1 MAVHV
6 AVVDDGSVAIR
17 GAAGVL
23 RDSGHYSYVGSF
35 DTVDQVTI
43 SPTEPA
49 VLVTDPFSGTASNL
63 SALSSLPGHVV
74 ALVMSAA
81 TQPETVR
88 QALQAGV
95 RGYVG
100 KEVDVPS
107 LLAAVNVVGA
117 GGIYLGGSLNNLLM
131 RCLDVQ
137 ETVAPATPEAL
148 TPRERDV
155 LVMVA
160 RGLTHKQIGTRLGLS
175 KATVDTYVHR
185 VRQKVGSVNKAGLTR
200 FAMDLNLL

>member
-1 MAVHV
+1 MAVQV

-17 GAAGVL
+17 GAVGAL
-23 RDSGHYSYVGSF
+23 RDSGRYSYVGSF
-35 DTVDQVTI
+35 GAVDQVAI
-43 SPTEPA
+43 PPTDPA
-49 VLVTDPFSGTASNL
+49 VLVTDPFSGTDSSL
-63 SALSSLPGHVV
+63 SALSSLPGHVL

-107 LLAAVNVVGA
+107 LLSAVNVVGA

-137 ETVAPATPEAL
+137 ETATPATSEAL

-155 LVMVA
+155 LVMIA
-160 RGLTHKQIGTRLGLS
+160 RGLTHKQIGNRLGLS

>member
-1 MAVHV
+1 MAVQV

-17 GAAGVL
+17 GAAGAL
-23 RDSGHYSYVGSF
+23 RESGDYFYVGSF
-35 DTVDQVTI
+35 PTVDEVDIPQTG
-43 SPTEPA
+43 PT
-49 VLVTDPFSGTASNL
+49 VLVADPFSGTESSL

-74 ALVMSAA
+74 ALVISAA
-81 TQPETVR
+81 TQPQIVR

-107 LLAAVNVVGA
+107 LLVAVSVVGA
-117 GGIYLGGSLNNLLM
+117 GGIYLGGRLNDMLM

-137 ETVAPATPEAL
+137 ETVTPEGL
-148 TPRERDV
+148 TSRERDV
-155 LVMVA
+155 LAMIA
-160 RGLTHKQIGTRLGLS
+160 RGLTHKQIGNRLGLS

-200 FAMDLNLL
+200 FAIELNLL